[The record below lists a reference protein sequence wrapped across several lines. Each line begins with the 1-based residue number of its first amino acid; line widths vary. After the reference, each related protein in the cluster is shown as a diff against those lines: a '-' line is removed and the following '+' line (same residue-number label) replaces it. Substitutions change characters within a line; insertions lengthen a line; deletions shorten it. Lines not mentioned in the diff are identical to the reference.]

1 MILTTNAYSQNP
13 YSAPEFSDQHRLDKI
28 QKVFPKIQKIYQDY
42 AKKNHFPGFAF
53 GIMVDGTLVYSGAE
67 GYSDIEEKTL
77 SDLHSMF
84 RIASMTKSFTA
95 MAILKL
101 RDEGKL
107 KLDDP
112 VSLYI
117 PEIKNL
123 GLTNDSPEITLRN
136 LLTHSAGLPLDN
148 AWGDR
153 QLNMSKQ
160 DFVAFLKQG
169 LSIMTPTIQ
178 TTKI

>member
-77 SDLHSMF
+77 AANHLS
-84 RIASMTKSFTA
+84 
-95 MAILKL
+95 
-101 RDEGKL
+101 G
-107 KLDDP
+107 
-112 VSLYI
+112 
-117 PEIKNL
+117 
-123 GLTNDSPEITLRN
+123 
-136 LLTHSAGLPLDN
+136 
-148 AWGDR
+148 
-153 QLNMSKQ
+153 
-160 DFVAFLKQG
+160 G
-169 LSIMTPTIQ
+169 LSPPRPSSYNSLDEIEISYA
-178 TTKI
+178 KAL